1 MPGGIVLVPKRPFLV
16 RSPMRR
22 LKRTWLSW
30 PILMA
35 SVVPGGVRPFAPTAR
50 AGEDAA
56 ARVSA
61 GTAPVR
67 APLDTAI
74 FAGGCFWSMV
84 GVFDAIPGVVSV
96 LAGYTGGALAHPS
109 YSQVSSGGTG
119 HAEAVRVEFDPDR
132 IGYPAL
138 LRIFWRNVDPL
149 DASGQFC
156 DRGEQYRSEIFYRD
170 SAQKE
175 AAEES
180 DRAVRGAHLPG
191 AIVTQVVHAGPFYPA
206 EAYHQGYHRTHPVAY
221 AIYRWGC
228 GRDRRLHEIWGASAG
243 ANTSPGANSTIKG

>member
-1 MPGGIVLVPKRPFLV
+1 MHCLSRA
-16 RSPMRR
+16 
-22 LKRTWLSW
+22 WLSW
-30 PILMA
+30 LILFA
-35 SVVPGGVRPFAPTAR
+35 SIVPAVR
-50 AGEDAA
+50 AGQG
-56 ARVSA
+56 

-67 APLDTAI
+67 TPPQTRLDTAA

-84 GVFDAIPGVVSV
+84 HVFDKIPGVVSV
-96 LAGYTGGALAHPS
+96 VAGYTGGALANPS

-119 HAEAVRVEFDPDR
+119 HAEAVQVQFDPQR

-170 SAQKE
+170 SAQKGE
-175 AAEES
+175 AEES
-180 DRAVRGAHLPG
+180 GRAMRSGQLPG
-191 AIVTQVVHAGPFYPA
+191 AIVTQIVRAGPFYTA
-206 EAYHQGYHRTHPVAY
+206 EAYHQGYYRKHPVAY

-228 GRDRRLHEIWGASAG
+228 GRDKRLHQLWGASAG
-243 ANTSPGANSTIKG
+243 AGAGSSTEG